1 MTNPEIPQM
10 IAIGIIF
17 LFSIKEFFA
26 YLRARMNGNN
36 GTDYA
41 TQLALVNNKLDN
53 HITHI
58 EEDIKEIKLSQKEQL
73 EAIIKI
79 RETIAPLK
87 VH

>member
-26 YLRARMNGNN
+26 YLRARMNSNN

-41 TQLALVNNKLDN
+41 TQLALVNNRLDN
-53 HITHI
+53 HISHI
-58 EEDIKEIKLSQKEQL
+58 ENDIKEIKVSQKEQL
-73 EAIIKI
+73 EAIMKI
-79 RETIAPLK
+79 RETIASLK
-87 VH
+87 